1 MPEPEPA
8 VKNRTHLDLATTSPD
23 DQAELVAH
31 LTALGAAPVDVG
43 QGEVPWRCLAD
54 PEGTEFCVLEPRE
67 VYRDTGPI
75 AAVVADCADPRAM
88 ARFWGAATDW
98 PVRRATGDLAVLRCP
113 GQGPLPRVPP
123 GARPEDRAVS
133 WTCPTDPEGHEFRV
147 LTRS

>member
-1 MPEPEPA
+1 MRPATPGRRIPPGPRAAAPAGPVVLRVGVVPVPEPEPA

-23 DQAELVAH
+23 HQAELVAH
-31 LTALGAAPVDVG
+31 
-43 QGEVPWRCLAD
+43 
-54 PEGTEFCVLEPRE
+54 RE

-75 AAVVADCADPRAM
+75 AAAVADCADPRAM

-133 WTCPTDPEGHEFRV
+133 WTCPTDPKGHEFRV